1 MNVPRISYDC
11 IFRHLHR
18 YPASLLVGMVLLAF
32 LSACQ
37 VVDEG
42 PRAGSCGVSWDDP
55 LIEVKEAKDSVS
67 GDPLPELMVTEMSRD
82 GSEVVLP
89 YLFTATGAEAVNDD
103 SLRCTIPCGFG
114 NQEGQYTLTVAAE
127 GYQQKTVDLGQV
139 EYDEREERGPCPSIT
154 FRGST
159 EFEFEL
165 APE

>member
-1 MNVPRISYDC
+1 M
-11 IFRHLHR
+11 
-18 YPASLLVGMVLLAF
+18 GMVLLAS

-37 VVDEG
+37 VVDEDFRVG
-42 PRAGSCGVSWDDP
+42 PCDVNWDDP
-55 LIEVKEAKDSVS
+55 LIEVTEARDSVS

-82 GSEVVLP
+82 GSEVVPL
-89 YLFTATGAEAVNDD
+89 YLFTDTGAEAVNDD

-114 NQEGQYTLTVAAE
+114 NQEGQYTLSLAAE
-127 GYQQKTVDLGQV
+127 GYQQKTVDLGHV
-139 EYDEREERGPCPSIT
+139 EYDEREERGSCPSIT